1 MFITDNEYGEFI
13 IISDNVYK
21 NSIELGEG
29 IFLKYI
35 ENVNQ
40 GKSYKLVD
48 INGETFEEIFE
59 EIMPIPIVKVPT
71 LEQRMEALE
80 TLMMGVI

>member
-13 IISDNVYK
+13 ITSDNVYK

-35 ENVNQ
+35 KNVNQ

-48 INGETFEEIFE
+48 INGETFEKIFE

>member
-13 IISDNVYK
+13 IISDNVYP